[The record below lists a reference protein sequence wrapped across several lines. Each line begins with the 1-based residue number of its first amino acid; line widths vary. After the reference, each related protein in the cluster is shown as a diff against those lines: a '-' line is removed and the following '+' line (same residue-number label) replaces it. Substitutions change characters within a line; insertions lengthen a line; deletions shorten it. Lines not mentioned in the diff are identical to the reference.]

1 LVEPQRTEIG
11 NSYTVKSQIPWSQEE
26 VSPSFVKRSGKVQ
39 IWTVDGP
46 RLQEIRFVSGI
57 DDGEAPFQVKDR
69 EEEKN
74 LKFRKDMTFLE
85 VQDLVVDGIATTGA
99 HRLGNKNLR
108 PAGFGGHDGFRFEID
123 FVTEEGLEKSGFVV
137 GSIIKEKLYLIIYSG
152 ARVHY
157 FAKHKKHVE
166 DIIESVQMKD

>member
-1 LVEPQRTEIG
+1 MRNSIVIISLLILLFGCGSPYILVEPQRTEIG

-46 RLQEIRFVSGI
+46 RLQEIRFVSVPLNGKI
-57 DDGEAPFQVKDR
+57 K
-69 EEEKN
+69 
-74 LKFRKDMTFLE
+74 
-85 VQDLVVDGIATTGA
+85 
-99 HRLGNKNLR
+99 LG
-108 PAGFGGHDGFRFEID
+108 PFEID